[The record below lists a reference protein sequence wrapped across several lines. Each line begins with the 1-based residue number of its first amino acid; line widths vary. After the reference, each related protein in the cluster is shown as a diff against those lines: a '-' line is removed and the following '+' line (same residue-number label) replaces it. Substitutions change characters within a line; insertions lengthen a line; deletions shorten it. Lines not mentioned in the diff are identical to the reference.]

1 MARNKDSRFGVADGF
16 DFNDKYEK
24 NTQEAQQVQ
33 EVQEE
38 YTRSTRGTQG
48 RKGCKMPR
56 INMAFEPDIHEWIQ
70 RSARQNGITMT
81 NFVNLILR
89 EKMDSENG
97 STR

>member
-24 NTQEAQQVQ
+24 NAQEVQQ
-33 EVQEE
+33 VQEE

-56 INMAFEPDIHEWIQ
+56 INMAFETDLHEWIQ

-81 NFVNLILR
+81 NFVNSILR
-89 EKMDSENG
+89 EKMDSEK
-97 STR
+97 